1 MAKSSKLSLSQSPL
15 RVQAKSRWNQEMSS
29 KNKRSLNS
37 TPQRTKET
45 KEELVNYQ
53 KLNLIAVYEK

>member
-1 MAKSSKLSLSQSPL
+1 
-15 RVQAKSRWNQEMSS
+15 MSS

>member
-1 MAKSSKLSLSQSPL
+1 VESRHVKQE
-15 RVQAKSRWNQEMSS
+15 QAKLKFDTPKNQG
-29 KNKRSLNS
+29 
-37 TPQRTKET
+37 T